1 MTKRTKLFESA
12 AVHTLL
18 LAGAVVM
25 IMPFVWMISTSFK
38 SQSEVFA
45 YPPQWIP
52 TEFHWQ
58 NYVQAWNA
66 APFPRY
72 FFNSVVVA
80 LAVTFGDLFTSALA
94 AYAFARMKFP
104 GRDAIFLIY
113 LSSLMIP
120 HQMTILPSFLLLKNL
135 GDLVPVFGLD
145 SYFALIAPFL
155 ASAFGV
161 FLLRQ
166 SFMQIPNELED
177 AAILDG
183 CGRARFL
190 WEIVIPLSR
199 PALATLALFTFM
211 GNWNSYLWPLIVTNS
226 DSLRTVQIG
235 LRYFIGQEGAS
246 QWGLLMAA
254 AVFVSLPVVL
264 IYLVVQRQF
273 VQGIASTGLK
283 Q

>member
-1 MTKRTKLFESA
+1 MTKRAKLFESII
-12 AVHTLL
+12 VHLLL

-66 APFPRY
+66 APFTRY
-72 FFNSVVVA
+72 FFNSMVVA
-80 LAVTFGDLFTSALA
+80 LAVTLGDLFTSALA

-104 GRDAIFLIY
+104 GRDALFLIY

-135 GDLVPVFGLD
+135 GDLWAPLGLD
-145 SYFALIAPFL
+145 TYFALIAPFL

-190 WEIVIPLSR
+190 WEIAIPLSR

-211 GNWNSYLWPLIVTNS
+211 GNWNSYLWPLIATNS
-226 DSLRTVQIG
+226 DTMRTVQIG
-235 LRYFIGQEGAS
+235 LRYFVGQEGAS

-264 IYLVVQRQF
+264 LYLIVQRQF
-273 VQGIASTGLK
+273 VQGIASTGIK

>member
-1 MTKRTKLFESA
+1 M
-12 AVHTLL
+12 
-18 LAGAVVM
+18 
-25 IMPFVWMISTSFK
+25 
-38 SQSEVFA
+38 FA

-135 GDLVPVFGLD
+135 GDLIPVFGM
-145 SYFALIAPFL
+145 
-155 ASAFGV
+155 
-161 FLLRQ
+161 R
-166 SFMQIPNELED
+166 
-177 AAILDG
+177 
-183 CGRARFL
+183 
-190 WEIVIPLSR
+190 
-199 PALATLALFTFM
+199 
-211 GNWNSYLWPLIVTNS
+211 
-226 DSLRTVQIG
+226 
-235 LRYFIGQEGAS
+235 
-246 QWGLLMAA
+246 
-254 AVFVSLPVVL
+254 
-264 IYLVVQRQF
+264 
-273 VQGIASTGLK
+273 
-283 Q
+283 

>member
-1 MTKRTKLFESA
+1 MTKRAKLFESSI
-12 AVHTLL
+12 VHLLL

-66 APFPRY
+66 APFTRY
-72 FFNSVVVA
+72 FFNSMVVA
-80 LAVTFGDLFTSALA
+80 LAVTLGDLFTSALA

-104 GRDAIFLIY
+104 GRDALFLIY

-135 GDLVPVFGLD
+135 GDLWAPLGLD
-145 SYFALIAPFL
+145 TYFALIAPFL

-190 WEIVIPLSR
+190 WEIAIPLSR

-211 GNWNSYLWPLIVTNS
+211 GNWNSYLWPLIATNS
-226 DSLRTVQIG
+226 DTMRTVQIG
-235 LRYFIGQEGAS
+235 LRYFVGQEGAS

-264 IYLVVQRQF
+264 LYLIVQRQF
-273 VQGIASTGLK
+273 VQGIASTGIK